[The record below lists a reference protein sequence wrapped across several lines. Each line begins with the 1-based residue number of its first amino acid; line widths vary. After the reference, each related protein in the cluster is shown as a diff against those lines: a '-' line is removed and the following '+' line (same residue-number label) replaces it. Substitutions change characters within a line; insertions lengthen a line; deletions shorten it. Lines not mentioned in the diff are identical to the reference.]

1 MKTTLLKT
9 VITQALQIVCGV
21 TLSLGAATSAL
32 AQANWPDRPIKL
44 IVGYAPGG
52 PVDTTGRVFARFLG
66 DELKQTVVIENK
78 AGASG
83 VIGADTTA
91 KATPDGYTLNFV
103 ASPSLTISPIVQ
115 RSKLFNP
122 RTDFTLISPVVSFA
136 NVLLIGPQIPAKS
149 VSELVDFA
157 RKNPEKVSFGSAGF
171 GGSNHLSA
179 ELLKQSTKTEMLHV
193 PYKGNAPAMVD
204 VLGGKV
210 TFMFDITSTGKAF
223 IDSGKARGLAVTSK
237 QRNPSMPNIPTMIEA
252 GIADY
257 EVLGWFAVIGPKNIP
272 QPIVSKLTAAVE
284 AVKRNPDFIKAVEAG
299 GYSLYEGD
307 AKVLSATID
316 RDYKM
321 WEDVITK
328 GNIYSNQ

>member
-1 MKTTLLKT
+1 MKSTLFKTT
-9 VITQALQIVCGV
+9 ITHALQIVFGL
-21 TLSLGAATSAL
+21 TLTLGANASAL

-44 IVGYAPGG
+44 IVAYPPGG

-66 DELKQTVVIENK
+66 DTLKQTVVVENK

-83 VIGADTTA
+83 MIGADATA

-122 RTDFTLISPVVSFA
+122 RTDFTVISPIVNYA

-149 VSELVDFA
+149 VGELVDYA

-223 IDSGKARGLAVTSK
+223 IESGKARGLAVTSK

-272 QPIVSKLTAAVE
+272 QPIVTKLTAAVE
-284 AVKRNPDFIKAVEAG
+284 AVKKNPEFIKAVEAG
-299 GYSLYEGD
+299 GYSLDKSD
-307 AKVLSATID
+307 AKALSARID
-316 RDYKM
+316 SEFKM
-321 WEDVITK
+321 WESVIKK
-328 GNIYSNQ
+328 GNIYPNQ

>member
-1 MKTTLLKT
+1 MKNKLFKTTMTL
-9 VITQALQIVCGV
+9 ALQIVGGL
-21 TLSLGAATSAL
+21 TLTLGANASAL

-44 IVGYAPGG
+44 IVAYPPGG

-66 DELKQTVVIENK
+66 DTLKQTVVVENK

-83 VIGADTTA
+83 MIGADATA

-122 RTDFTLISPVVSFA
+122 RTDFTVISPIVNYA

-149 VSELVDFA
+149 VGELVDYA

-179 ELLKQSTKTEMLHV
+179 ELLKQSTKTQMLHV

-272 QPIVSKLTAAVE
+272 QPIVTKLTAAVE
-284 AVKRNPDFIKAVEAG
+284 AVKKNPEFIKAVEAG
-299 GYSLYEGD
+299 GYSLDKSD
-307 AKVLSATID
+307 AKALSARID
-316 RDYKM
+316 SEYKM
-321 WEDVITK
+321 WEGVITK
-328 GNIYSNQ
+328 GNIYPNQ

>member
-1 MKTTLLKT
+1 MTSRFFKKPVTH
-9 VITQALQIVCGV
+9 ALQVLCGLTLTVCAS
-21 TLSLGAATSAL
+21 TAAI

-44 IVGYAPGG
+44 IVAYPPGG
-52 PVDTTGRVFARFLG
+52 PVDTTGRVFARYFG
-66 DELKQTVVIENK
+66 EELKQTVVVENR

-83 VIGADTTA
+83 MIGADATA

-122 RTDFTLISPVVSFA
+122 RTDFTLIGPVVNYA
-136 NVLLIGPQIPAKS
+136 NVLLIGPQIHAKT
-149 VSELVDFA
+149 VGELVDYA
-157 RKNPEKVSFGSAGF
+157 RKNPEKVTFGSAGF

-179 ELLKQSTKTEMLHV
+179 ELLKQATNTQMLHV

-204 VLGGKV
+204 VMGGKV
-210 TFMFDITSTGKAF
+210 TFMFDITGTGKAF

-237 QRNPSMPNIPTMIEA
+237 QRNPSLPNIPTMIEA

-272 QPIVSKLTAAVE
+272 QPIVDKLTAALN
-284 AVKRNPDFIKAVEAG
+284 AVKSNPEFIKTIEAG
-299 GYSLYEGD
+299 GYSLDTTD
-307 AKVLSATID
+307 AKALNARINSE
-316 RDYKM
+316 YSM
-321 WEDVITK
+321 WEDVVKK
-328 GNIYSNQ
+328 GNIYPNQ

>member
-1 MKTTLLKT
+1 MKTTLFKT
-9 VITQALQIVCGV
+9 AITQALQIVCGV
-21 TLSLGAATSAL
+21 TLTLGASTSAL

-122 RTDFTLISPVVSFA
+122 RTDFTLISPVVNFA

-223 IDSGKARGLAVTSK
+223 IDSGKAQGLAVTSK

-299 GYSLYEGD
+299 GYSLDKGD
-307 AKVLSATID
+307 AKALSATID

>member
-1 MKTTLLKT
+1 MKTTLFKT
-9 VITQALQIVCGV
+9 AITQALQIVCGV
-21 TLSLGAATSAL
+21 TLTLGAATSAL

-122 RTDFTLISPVVSFA
+122 RTDFTLISPVVNFA

-149 VSELVDFA
+149 VSELVDYA

-299 GYSLYEGD
+299 GYSLDQGN
-307 AKVLSATID
+307 AKSLSATID

>member
-1 MKTTLLKT
+1 MPSLLIKKTISHSLQVLCGLTLT
-9 VITQALQIVCGV
+9 F
-21 TLSLGAATSAL
+21 GATSSAL

-52 PVDTTGRVFARFLG
+52 PVDTTGRVFARYLG
-66 DELKQTVVIENK
+66 DELKQTVVVENR

-83 VIGADTTA
+83 VIGADVTA
-91 KATPDGYTLNFV
+91 KSAPDGYTLNFV

-122 RTDFTLISPVVSFA
+122 RTDFTPISPIVNFA
-136 NVLLIGPQIPAKS
+136 NVLLIGPQIPAKN
-149 VSELVDFA
+149 VAELVDYA

-204 VLGGKV
+204 VIGGKV
-210 TFMFDITSTGKAF
+210 TFMFDITSTGRAF
-223 IDSGKARGLAVTSK
+223 IESGKARGLAVTSK
-237 QRNPSMPNIPTMIEA
+237 QRNPSLPNIPTMIEA
-252 GIADY
+252 GIPDF
-257 EVLGWFAVIGPKNIP
+257 EVVGWFAVIGPKNIP
-272 QPIVSKLTAAVE
+272 QPIVAKLTAAVE
-284 AVKRNPDFIKAVEAG
+284 AVKRNPEFIKTIEAG
-299 GYSLYEGD
+299 GYSLDTGD
-307 AKVLSATID
+307 AKALSATID

-321 WEDVITK
+321 WEGVITK
-328 GNIYSNQ
+328 GNIYPN

>member
-1 MKTTLLKT
+1 MKNQSFKTT
-9 VITQALQIVCGV
+9 IIQALRIVCGL
-21 TLSLGAATSAL
+21 TLTFGATTSAL
-32 AQANWPDRPIKL
+32 AQTNWPDRPIKL
-44 IVGYAPGG
+44 IVGYSPGG
-52 PVDTTGRVFARFLG
+52 PVDTTGRIFARFLG
-66 DELKQTVVIENK
+66 DELKQTVVVENK

-83 VIGADTTA
+83 MIGADSTA

-122 RTDFTLISPVVSFA
+122 RTDFTLISPIVNYA
-136 NVLLIGPQIPAKS
+136 NVLLIGPQIPAKT
-149 VSELVDFA
+149 VGELVDYA

-179 ELLKQSTKTEMLHV
+179 ELLKQSTKTQMLHV

-204 VLGGKV
+204 VIGGKV

-237 QRNPSMPNIPTMIEA
+237 ERNPSMPNVPTMIEA

-257 EVLGWFAVIGPKNIP
+257 EVLGWFAVIGPKNMP
-272 QPIVSKLTAAVE
+272 QPVVAKLTAAVE
-284 AVKRNPDFIKAVEAG
+284 AVKKNPEFIKAIEAG
-299 GYSLYEGD
+299 GYSLDKED
-307 AKVLSATID
+307 AKALSTRID
-316 RDYKM
+316 KEYKM

-328 GNIYSNQ
+328 GNIYPNQ

>member
-1 MKTTLLKT
+1 MPSILIKKT
-9 VITQALQIVCGV
+9 IANALQVLCG
-21 TLSLGAATSAL
+21 LSLTFGAASSAF

-52 PVDTTGRVFARFLG
+52 PVDTTGRVFARYLS
-66 DELKQTVVIENK
+66 DELKQTVVVENR

-83 VIGADTTA
+83 VIGADVTA

-122 RTDFTLISPVVSFA
+122 RTDFTLISPIVNFA
-136 NVLLIGPQIPAKS
+136 NVLLIGPQIPAKN
-149 VSELVDFA
+149 VAELVDFA

-204 VLGGKV
+204 VIGGKV

-237 QRNPSMPNIPTMIEA
+237 ERNPSLPNIPTMIEA
-252 GIADY
+252 GIPDF
-257 EVLGWFAVIGPKNIP
+257 EVVGWFAVIGPKNIP
-272 QPIVSKLTAAVE
+272 QPIVAKLTAAVD
-284 AVKRNPDFIKAVEAG
+284 AVKRNPEFIKTIEAG
-299 GYSLYEGD
+299 GYTLDKGNAKSLG
-307 AKVLSATID
+307 ATID

-328 GNIYSNQ
+328 GNIYPN

>member
-1 MKTTLLKT
+1 MPAILIKKTISHTLQVL
-9 VITQALQIVCGV
+9 CGL
-21 TLSLGAATSAL
+21 TLTFGAASSTF

-52 PVDTTGRVFARFLG
+52 PVDTTGRVFARYLS
-66 DELKQTVVIENK
+66 DELKQTVVVENR

-83 VIGADTTA
+83 VIGADVTA
-91 KATPDGYTLNFV
+91 KAAPDGYTLNFV

-122 RTDFTLISPVVSFA
+122 RTDFTLISPIVNFA
-136 NVLLIGPQIPAKS
+136 NVLLIGPQIPAKN
-149 VSELVDFA
+149 VAELVDYA

-204 VLGGKV
+204 VIGGKV

-237 QRNPSMPNIPTMIEA
+237 QRNPSLPNIPTMIEA
-252 GIADY
+252 GIPDF
-257 EVLGWFAVIGPKNIP
+257 EVVGWFAVIGPKNIP
-272 QPIVSKLTAAVE
+272 QPIVAKLTAAVD
-284 AVKRNPDFIKAVEAG
+284 AVKRNPEFIKTIEAG
-299 GYSLYEGD
+299 GYTLDKGNAKSLG
-307 AKVLSATID
+307 ATID

-328 GNIYSNQ
+328 GNIYPN

>member
-1 MKTTLLKT
+1 MKSKNLKTT
-9 VITQALQIVCGV
+9 IAQALKVICGV
-21 TLSLGAATSAL
+21 TLTFGAATSAL

-91 KATPDGYTLNFV
+91 KAAPDGYTLNFV

-122 RTDFTLISPVVSFA
+122 RTDFTLISPVVNFS

-149 VSELVDFA
+149 VSELVDYA

-237 QRNPSMPNIPTMIEA
+237 QRNPSMPDIPTMIEA

-257 EVLGWFAVIGPKNIP
+257 EVLGWFAVVGPKNIP
-272 QPIVSKLTAAVE
+272 QPIVSKLTSAVE
-284 AVKRNPDFIKAVEAG
+284 AVKRNPDFIKAMEAG
-299 GYSLYEGD
+299 GYSLDQGN
-307 AKVLSATID
+307 AKALSATID

>member
-1 MKTTLLKT
+1 MPSILIKKT
-9 VITQALQIVCGV
+9 IANALQVLCG
-21 TLSLGAATSAL
+21 LSLTLGATSSAF

-52 PVDTTGRVFARFLG
+52 PVDTTGRVFARYLS
-66 DELKQTVVIENK
+66 DELKQTVVVENR

-83 VIGADTTA
+83 VIGADVTA

-122 RTDFTLISPVVSFA
+122 RTDFTLISPIVNFA
-136 NVLLIGPQIPAKS
+136 NVLLIGPQIPAKN
-149 VSELVDFA
+149 VAELVDFA

-204 VLGGKV
+204 VIGGKV

-237 QRNPSMPNIPTMIEA
+237 ERNPSLPNIPTMIEA
-252 GIADY
+252 GIADF
-257 EVLGWFAVIGPKNIP
+257 EVVGWFAVIGPKNIP
-272 QPIVSKLTAAVE
+272 QPIVAKLTAAVD
-284 AVKRNPDFIKAVEAG
+284 AVKRNPEFIKTIEAG
-299 GYSLYEGD
+299 GYTLDKGNAKSLG
-307 AKVLSATID
+307 VTID

-328 GNIYSNQ
+328 GNIYPN

>member
-1 MKTTLLKT
+1 
-9 VITQALQIVCGV
+9 
-21 TLSLGAATSAL
+21 
-32 AQANWPDRPIKL
+32 
-44 IVGYAPGG
+44 
-52 PVDTTGRVFARFLG
+52 
-66 DELKQTVVIENK
+66 
-78 AGASG
+78 

-149 VSELVDFA
+149 VSELVDYA

-252 GIADY
+252 GIADF

-272 QPIVSKLTAAVE
+272 QPIVSKLTAAVD

-299 GYSLYEGD
+299 GYSLDKGD
-307 AKVLSATID
+307 AKALSATID

>member
-1 MKTTLLKT
+1 MPAILIKK
-9 VITQALQIVCGV
+9 
-21 TLSLGAATSAL
+21 TLSHTLQVLCGLTLTFGAASSTF

-52 PVDTTGRVFARFLG
+52 PVDTTGRVFARYLS
-66 DELKQTVVIENK
+66 DELKQTVVVENR

-83 VIGADTTA
+83 VIGADVTA
-91 KATPDGYTLNFV
+91 KAAPDGYTLNFV

-122 RTDFTLISPVVSFA
+122 RTDFTLISPIVNFA
-136 NVLLIGPQIPAKS
+136 NVLLIGPQIPAKN
-149 VSELVDFA
+149 VAELVDYA

-204 VLGGKV
+204 VIGGKV

-237 QRNPSMPNIPTMIEA
+237 ERNPSLPNIPTMIEA
-252 GIADY
+252 GIPDF
-257 EVLGWFAVIGPKNIP
+257 EVVGWFAVIGPKNIP
-272 QPIVSKLTAAVE
+272 QPIVAKLTAAVD
-284 AVKRNPDFIKAVEAG
+284 AVKRNPEFIKTIEAG
-299 GYSLYEGD
+299 GYTLDKGNAKSLG
-307 AKVLSATID
+307 ATID

-321 WEDVITK
+321 WEEVITK
-328 GNIYSNQ
+328 GNIYPN

>member
-9 VITQALQIVCGV
+9 AITQALQIVCGV
-21 TLSLGAATSAL
+21 TLTLGAATSAL

-122 RTDFTLISPVVSFA
+122 RTDFTLISPVVNFA

-149 VSELVDFA
+149 VSELVDYA

-299 GYSLYEGD
+299 GYSLDQGN
-307 AKVLSATID
+307 AKSLSATID